1 MPNYNMRMPNRNK
14 QNKVYLNKMPNSS
27 PITQKSINSVPLIML
42 TNNKSL
48 NNLIRTMHIRLLQE
62 ASLRKDGHKYDEVG
76 ILMEL
81 VEPYNCIKVYGEVN
95 PGTGISSIDPK
106 SSDFVNYIGKH
117 TKNQLLFMHNHPNN
131 SCFSYGDLYN
141 FIVTDEIFTITA
153 VGNSHGVHSMWKKRD
168 FNSSVA
174 SKYLYETIQRLRLSY
189 PNENIKKINSY
200 AALQVIS
207 NADKI
212 NIGYRYSESRK

>member
-14 QNKVYLNKMPNSS
+14 QNEVYLNKMPNSS

-81 VEPYNCIKVYGEVN
+81 VEPYNYIIVYGEVN
-95 PGTGISSIDPK
+95 PSTGISSINPR
-106 SSDFVNYIGKH
+106 SNDFTSYVGKH

-131 SCFSYGDLYN
+131 SCFSYGDIYN
-141 FIVTDEIFTITA
+141 FITTDVIGILTA
-153 VGNSHGVHSMWKKRD
+153 IGNSHGVYSIWKKEK
-168 FNSSVA
+168 FNSKVA
-174 SKYLYETIQRLRLSY
+174 LKYLQATVENISLRY
-189 PNENIKKINSY
+189 PNKKDREIKHD
-200 AALQVIS
+200 AVILVIR
-207 NADKI
+207 NMDKI
-212 NIGYRYSESRK
+212 NIGYRYSENRK